1 MSEKKQIVDNPLLLT
16 SLFSEG
22 VFYIPSNQKP
32 LSIPTPKIENQE
44 VETLEVKA
52 DSVVEIENK
61 VIENP
66 PKEEIKKI
74 ILPEATVINLIYDK
88 NPSHWP
94 EYLNEPLTK
103 IMGAI
108 KIDGKPIAIS
118 DYAVY
123 NLTLM
128 PEVKDISKFI
138 AELNTKRIMIWSSQL
153 KIEGWEGLNKEYQ
166 LADKKVLWLKDI
178 GAVMS
183 TQTDKIEAWTS
194 MKKFFNM
201 I

>member
-22 VFYIPSNQKP
+22 VFYIPNQQDSKSKLTSNTEIQV
-32 LSIPTPKIENQE
+32 
-44 VETLEVKA
+44 VET
-52 DSVVEIENK
+52 VEMKSDLVDDNDNK

-66 PKEEIKKI
+66 PKDEIKKI
-74 ILPEATVINLIYDK
+74 KLPESLVINLIYDK

-108 KIDGKPIAIS
+108 KIDGKQITIS

-138 AELNTKRIMIWSSQL
+138 SELNTKRIMIWSSQL
-153 KIEGWEGLNKEYQ
+153 KIDGWEGLNREYQ
-166 LADKKVLWLKDI
+166 LTDKKVLWLKDI
-178 GAVMS
+178 GTVMS
-183 TQTDKIEAWTS
+183 TQAEKIEAWNS

-201 I
+201 M

>member
-16 SLFSEG
+16 SLFSGG
-22 VFYIPSNQKP
+22 VFHIPSEQNRFVNSPSTIDNQEDET
-32 LSIPTPKIENQE
+32 SIENE
-44 VETLEVKA
+44 K
-52 DSVVEIENK
+52 K
-61 VIENP
+61 VLGKSE
-66 PKEEIKKI
+66 KEELKKI
-74 ILPEATVINLIYDK
+74 ILPEAMVINLIHDK

-94 EYLNEPLTK
+94 EYLNEPLKK

-108 KIDGKPIAIS
+108 KLDGNSITIS

-138 AELNTKRIMIWSSQL
+138 ADLNTKHILIWSSQL

-166 LADKKVLWLKDI
+166 LGDKKVLWLKDI
-178 GAVMS
+178 GTVMS
-183 TQTDKIEAWTS
+183 TQKDKIEAWTA
-194 MKKFFNM
+194 MKFFFNM
-201 I
+201 D

>member
-103 IMGAI
+103 IMCAI

-128 PEVKDISKFI
+128 PEVKDISRFI

-201 I
+201 V

>member
-22 VFYIPSNQKP
+22 VFYIPSQQVSMPK
-32 LSIPTPKIENQE
+32 LSSNTENQV
-44 VETLEVKA
+44 VETVEGKS
-52 DSVVEIENK
+52 DFVVEINNT

-74 ILPEATVINLIYDK
+74 ILPESLVIHLIYDK

-108 KIDGKPIAIS
+108 KIEGKPITIS

-138 AELNTKRIMIWSSQL
+138 SELNSKRIMIWSSQL
-153 KIEGWEGLNKEYQ
+153 KIDGWEGLNREYQ
-166 LADKKVLWLKDI
+166 LTDKKVLWLKDI
-178 GAVMS
+178 GTVMS
-183 TQTDKIEAWTS
+183 TQAEKIEAWNS

-201 I
+201 M